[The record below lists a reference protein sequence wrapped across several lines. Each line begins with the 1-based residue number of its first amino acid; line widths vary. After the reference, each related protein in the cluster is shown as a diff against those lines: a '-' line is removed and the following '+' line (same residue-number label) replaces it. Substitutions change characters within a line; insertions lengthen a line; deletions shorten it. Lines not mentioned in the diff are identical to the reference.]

1 MSCDWR
7 EKIAP
12 YVDDELDATAQQEAA
27 AHLAGCSEC
36 TAAVAEHLA
45 LKKAV
50 RVAANKFAAPPEL
63 HATIYRQLHP
73 HARVSPWWKWGMSL
87 VSLALVVAL
96 GAALWPKRP
105 AKDPMI
111 AELIDQ
117 HVIALSSPNP
127 IDIANSNRHVVK
139 PWFQG
144 KLPFTFNLPEIAGT
158 PFTLIGGK
166 LVYAQQS
173 PGAELLYLAGQHKVS
188 VFIFQGTDNGEP
200 APVKT
205 RNLSFT
211 STRWQQ
217 GGLHFIL
224 LTDAQDEADPLVKMF
239 QDANKTD

>member
-1 MSCDWR
+1 
-7 EKIAP
+7 
-12 YVDDELDATAQQEAA
+12 
-27 AHLAGCSEC
+27 
-36 TAAVAEHLA
+36 
-45 LKKAV
+45 
-50 RVAANKFAAPPEL
+50 
-63 HATIYRQLHP
+63 
-73 HARVSPWWKWGMSL
+73 
-87 VSLALVVAL
+87 VAL
-96 GAALWPKRP
+96 GAALWPKGP

-144 KLPFTFNLPEIAGT
+144 KLPFTFNLPEIGGT
-158 PFTLIGGK
+158 SFTLIGGK
-166 LVYAQQS
+166 LVYAQQL
-173 PGAELLYLAGQHKVS
+173 PGAELLYMAGQHKVS
-188 VFIFQGTDNGEP
+188 VFIFQGTDNHDR
-200 APVKT
+200 APVKA

-211 STRWQQ
+211 STTWQQ

>member
-1 MSCDWR
+1 MTCDWR

-36 TAAVAEHLA
+36 TAAMAEHLA

-50 RVAANKFAAPPEL
+50 RVAATKFVAPPEL

-87 VSLALVVAL
+87 VSLAL
-96 GAALWPKRP
+96 GAALRTKRP

-144 KLPFTFNLPEIAGT
+144 KLPFTFILPEIAGT
-158 PFTLIGGK
+158 SFTLIGGK
-166 LVYAQQS
+166 LVYAQQL
-173 PGAELLYLAGQHKVS
+173 PGAELLYMAGQHKVS
-188 VFIFQGTDNGEP
+188 VFIFQGTENRER

-211 STRWQQ
+211 STTWQQ
-217 GGLHFIL
+217 GGLRFYL
-224 LTDAQDEADPLVKMF
+224 LTDAQDEADPLVIKF
-239 QDANKTD
+239 REVNGN